1 MDTDGDIC
9 STPPKGDSLEHLA
22 TTGQCDD
29 KPYTLGLGVQEDH
42 KGTLDSI
49 WYKAIEMCLSSKLKT
64 LTNNMRSTS
73 SSPLMIKIASR
84 IMLK

>member
-1 MDTDGDIC
+1 MDTDVDIC
-9 STPPKGDSLEHLA
+9 NTFPKGDNLEHLA
-22 TTGQCDD
+22 TT
-29 KPYTLGLGVQEDH
+29 GLGVQEDH